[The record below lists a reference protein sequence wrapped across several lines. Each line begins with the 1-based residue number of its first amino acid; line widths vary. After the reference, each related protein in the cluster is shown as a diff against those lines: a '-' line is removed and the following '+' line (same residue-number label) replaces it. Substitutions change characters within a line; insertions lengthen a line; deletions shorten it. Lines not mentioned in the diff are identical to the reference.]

1 MTTENLIYHS
11 LKRGISLSDYE
22 ILTTGMIIGLIT
34 EYNNIELNDE
44 EEKTIRMASQDDYDN
59 F

>member
-34 EYNNIELNDE
+34 EHNNIELNDE
-44 EEKTIRMASQDDYDN
+44 EEKTIRTASQDDYDN

>member
-11 LKRGISLSDYE
+11 LKRGITLSDYE

-34 EYNNIELNDE
+34 EYNNIELNDD
-44 EEKTIRMASQDDYDN
+44 EEKKMRIASQDDFDN